1 MSKSRGVPPAPY
13 AGRIDAL
20 RTELLRRKAD
30 GYLLQDRFDQ
40 IWLTGFTGEDGQVL
54 VTPRDVVLLTDS
66 RFDEAA
72 AAEAPWAGKVL
83 RQKRGP
89 EATAKAVKRA
99 RLKRVAF
106 NPQHMSVAVF
116 AELRKL
122 ARPANLVAA
131 AGVVSA
137 MRARKDAD
145 EIRRIRDAIGIA
157 ERAFNDLRGWLRPGM
172 TERQVGA
179 RLVYEMQVLGAQAA
193 AFPPIV
199 AVGANASMPHYE
211 SGDAVVN
218 AHELVLVD
226 WGSRAGWYVS
236 DLTRTVALGSIA
248 PELSAVH
255 AIVRE
260 AHDRAIQAVR
270 PGVRASA
277 VDKVAREHI
286 GQAGYGERFQ
296 HGLGHG
302 IGLNVHE
309 APSVRRQVPDRLEP
323 GMVITIEPG
332 IYLPGVGGV
341 RIEDDVLVTETGHEV
356 LSSLPIDLR

>member
-1 MSKSRGVPPAPY
+1 MSKSRGVPPGPFAS
-13 AGRIDAL
+13 RIEAV
-20 RTELLRRKAD
+20 RTELSRRKAD
-30 GYLLQDRFDQ
+30 GYLVQDRFDQ
-40 IWLTGFTGEDGQVL
+40 IWLTGFTGEDGLVL

-72 AAEAPWAGKVL
+72 EAEAPWASRVL

-89 EATAKAVKRA
+89 EATAKALKRA

-116 AELRKL
+116 ADLQKL
-122 ARPANLVAA
+122 ARPAHVVAA
-131 AGVVSA
+131 GGVISSLRV
-137 MRARKDAD
+137 RKDAD
-145 EIRRIRDAIGIA
+145 EVRRIRNAIRIA
-157 ERAFNDLRGWLRPGM
+157 ERAYNDLRAWLRPGM
-172 TERQVGA
+172 TERQVAA
-179 RLVYEMQVLGAQAA
+179 RLVYEMQVLGAQAG

-218 AHELVLVD
+218 AREPVLID
-226 WGSRAGWYVS
+226 WGARAGWYVS
-236 DLTRTVALGSIA
+236 DLTRTLALGSIA

-260 AHDRAIQAVR
+260 AHNRAIAAVR

-277 VDKVAREHI
+277 VDKVARDHI
-286 GQAGYGERFQ
+286 AHAGYGERFQ

-341 RIEDDVLVTETGHEV
+341 RIEDDVLVTETGYEI
-356 LSSLPIDLR
+356 LSSLPTELR